1 MRVRRTLAVAGL
13 ALVVAVLTSVATACG
28 QEGGSSPYC
37 DAEDPDLLATFA
49 QSVRDA
55 DMVPC
60 VVSLPPGW
68 DLGRIRVDQDGAEIH
83 FSSDRG
89 GPDALTVTLREVCRP
104 AGAKRI
110 PSDEVGA
117 RRYERV
123 RAVAPT
129 FRGTRYYQ
137 FRGGC
142 VTYDFELETDR
153 VSGLLNEASLMVGFT
168 TRERLREQIR
178 ELTDG
183 YIEDAP

>member
-1 MRVRRTLAVAGL
+1 VL
-13 ALVVAVLTSVATACG
+13 ALALTAAIATSCG
-28 QEGGSSPYC
+28 QEEGSSPDC
-37 DAEDPDLLATFA
+37 DTKDPDLLATFA
-49 QSVRDA
+49 QSVPDA

-60 VVSLPPGW
+60 VMSLPPGW
-68 DLGRIRVDQDGAEIH
+68 DLGEIRVDQDGAEMH

-89 GPDALTVTLREVCRP
+89 GHDALTVTLREVCRP

-123 RAVAPT
+123 RSVAPT
-129 FRGTRYYQ
+129 YRGTRYYQ

-142 VTYDFELETDR
+142 VTYDFELETAR

-168 TRERLREQIR
+168 TRESLRELIR
-178 ELTDG
+178 ELTEG